1 MKYLYCSG
9 YCNLNKCSS
18 IKYICSLKITTQNE
32 FYFQNSVFLLYHFLY
47 SNTVDQNCHFWMPS
61 NKNFQMH
68 YYWLCNVDDYTQM
81 KDIILI
87 TKFWKKK
94 NPLEVRTL
102 YYNLHI
108 QVLQELRGARRNV
121 DLTAKRHLG
130 WKGKKDGDLAKNNSE
145 DGRFAPSACCPSDRL
160 KLVPTTDHHSCCT
173 INLQEMHCSYTT
185 SRRNGKET

>member
-94 NPLEVRTL
+94 IPWKWEHCITICTFRFCKSWGVQEGMLIWLPNVTLVEKGRKMETWQRTTVRT
-102 YYNLHI
+102 
-108 QVLQELRGARRNV
+108 
-121 DLTAKRHLG
+121 
-130 WKGKKDGDLAKNNSE
+130 GDLL
-145 DGRFAPSACCPSDRL
+145 PL
-160 KLVPTTDHHSCCT
+160 LVVHQTGWNWCLPLITTPAA
-173 INLQEMHCSYTT
+173 Q
-185 SRRNGKET
+185 